1 MSGYCAA
8 YKTLF
13 SASDYTYS
21 AQFNQFCATAT
32 TLRAMITAVFV
43 SETQTSNLQVTDL
56 PCHPPTIWHTL
67 SNRFGNIGKGKSL

>member
-1 MSGYCAA
+1 MISPNFQLSQKKKKKMSGYCAA
-8 YKTLF
+8 YKTWF

-43 SETQTSNLQVTDL
+43 SETWTSNLLISHATPQQYDIL
-56 PCHPPTIWHTL
+56 
-67 SNRFGNIGKGKSL
+67 